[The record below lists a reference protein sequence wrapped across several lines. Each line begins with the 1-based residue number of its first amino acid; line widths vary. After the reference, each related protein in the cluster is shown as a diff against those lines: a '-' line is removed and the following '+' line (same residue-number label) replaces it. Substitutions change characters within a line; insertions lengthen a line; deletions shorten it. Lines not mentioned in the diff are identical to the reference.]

1 MHLWNQVTLSYLC
14 CFPLCPCCQHHSLR
28 ICNNSVLTDCRD
40 LACWKE
46 RLGWTGL
53 SELGLECERD
63 QPCKFLQ
70 TGMTVCPSTRGDTEA
85 GKHTGH
91 RHLGVT
97 QCKEHVKCI
106 WQRSKNK
113 RLDHS
118 YILFL
123 TMLSIHFINILLNTN
138 QTRHMGSQAIDKN
151 NCFARRVFKKQ
162 SFI

>member
-1 MHLWNQVTLSYLC
+1 MLRYTCSLWSPTPLENSFNSTLMLPFKWCYSMHLWNQATLSYLC
-14 CFPLCPCCQHHSLR
+14 CFPLCPCCQHHSLS

-46 RLGWTGL
+46 RLGWTSL
-53 SELGLECERD
+53 SELGLERERD

-85 GKHTGH
+85 GKHKGH
-91 RHLGVT
+91 RHLGAT

-106 WQRSKNK
+106 WQRSENK

-123 TMLSIHFINILLNTN
+123 TMWVFTLLTYY
-138 QTRHMGSQAIDKN
+138 
-151 NCFARRVFKKQ
+151 
-162 SFI
+162 